1 MPGKRIKQN
10 REALGITQAQ
20 MAEMLH
26 ITQSTYS
33 RIEQK
38 EENITIG
45 QLKCIANI
53 LKISVLDLLP
63 DDLVVSNHKVEGKG

>member
-10 REALGITQAQ
+10 REALGITQTQ

-53 LKISVLDLLP
+53 LKYLYSTCCQMIWW
-63 DDLVVSNHKVEGKG
+63 